1 MSQIA
6 LEIPNILAVLPPH
19 ERNRL
24 IRSGVYEATRT
35 RIRQLEEEIS
45 ESKTHILTFQNRYD
59 VSFTQ
64 FETELLPEL
73 DTFQTHEDYNDWFF
87 WQTVLTKNEQLLSKI
102 KRIKAI

>member
-6 LEIPNILAVLPPH
+6 LEIPTMLANLPSQ

-35 RIRQLEEEIS
+35 RVRQLEKEIS
-45 ESKTHILTFQNRYD
+45 EGKEHIKGFQNRYG
-59 VSFTQ
+59 VSFIE
-64 FETELLPEL
+64 FETDLLPTL

-87 WQTVLTKNEQLLSKI
+87 WQTVLTKNQDLLSKM
-102 KRIKAI
+102 KRVEPN